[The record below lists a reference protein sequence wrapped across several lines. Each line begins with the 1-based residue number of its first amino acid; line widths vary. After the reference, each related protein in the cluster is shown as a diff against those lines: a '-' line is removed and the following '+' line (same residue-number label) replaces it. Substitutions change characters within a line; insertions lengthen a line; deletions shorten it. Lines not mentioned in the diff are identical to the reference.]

1 MKKLKACRLLFFP
14 VMLLLLAACA
24 AQHRTSASI
33 EKVAREKLETAGQV
47 LLVKENRFLFWTSP
61 SVCAMERQ
69 NGVWT
74 EVFVPM
80 PAVIGRN
87 GFAPL
92 HEKRE
97 GDGRTPSGLYR
108 LGTVFGYA
116 ESVETRMPYRQAL
129 VNDLWVDDP
138 GAPDYNRWVK
148 LHETKA
154 ASYEK
159 MKRDDD
165 QYKYGL
171 VIEYNTHPVITGLG
185 SAIFLHVREKRGAP
199 TSGCIAL
206 SEEDLL
212 KILGW
217 LHPAAAPVIWI
228 NPDEDETGLYPLDV
242 LQCPSRQCQPIASE
256 GNRACF

>member
-1 MKKLKACRLLFFP
+1 MKNLKAWRLLLFP
-14 VMLLLLAACA
+14 VVLLLCAACA

-33 EKVAREKLETAGQV
+33 EKVTREKLETAGQV

-61 SVCAMERQ
+61 SVYAMEKQ

-74 EVFVPM
+74 EVFDPM

-87 GFAPL
+87 GFARLP
-92 HEKRE
+92 EKRE

-108 LGTVFGYA
+108 LGTAFGYA

-129 VNDLWVDDP
+129 TDDLWVDDP
-138 GAPDYNRWVK
+138 EAPDYNRWAK
-148 LHETKA
+148 LHETRS

-171 VIEYNTHPVITGLG
+171 VIEYNTHPAVPGLG

-199 TSGCIAL
+199 TSGCVAV

-228 NPDEDETGLYPLDV
+228 NPDENETGELDFIRSMSYSS
-242 LQCPSRQCQPIASE
+242 LHAN
-256 GNRACF
+256 GNR